1 MDKSIERDAPVPS
14 VRSSTGGLTEELDI
28 SDIED
33 EEQTDASTIRSL
45 TASTAPSDY
54 RSRTT
59 VTKSSDLEITQ
70 IDPPSYSR
78 ASHSAPG
85 SFKKSSDLEIT
96 TFDEGIPD
104 IPLVATNSTQLLVQN
119 IASIKQ
125 EKFNAKE
132 HILKSEV
139 LKKSVRDKAVQ
150 ELNFDPYDK
159 IYKDLVGLD
168 VNKENL
174 IEQEIKDRLGR
185 VEKVEMAKAIKC
197 SYGEPN
203 IRDFEYMEQTSFG
216 SLTMKNH
223 AFHLPQIE
231 DEPSITA
238 SEVYEKIQ
246 EAIERVSPETEEFY

>member
-1 MDKSIERDAPVPS
+1 VTLESEFIYLVALIVK
-14 VRSSTGGLTEELDI
+14 
-28 SDIED
+28 IED

-45 TASTAPSDY
+45 TASTRTAPSEY
-54 RSRTT
+54 RSRST

-70 IDPPSYSR
+70 IDDRPPSYSHSR
-78 ASHSAPG
+78 ASYPAG
-85 SFKKSSDLEIT
+85 SFKKSSDLDIT
-96 TFDEGIPD
+96 TFDDGIPD

-119 IASIKQ
+119 IASIRE

-159 IYKDLVGLD
+159 IYKDLMGLD

-174 IEQEIKDRLGR
+174 IEQEIRDRLGR

-246 EAIERVSPETEEFY
+246 AAIERVSPETEEFY